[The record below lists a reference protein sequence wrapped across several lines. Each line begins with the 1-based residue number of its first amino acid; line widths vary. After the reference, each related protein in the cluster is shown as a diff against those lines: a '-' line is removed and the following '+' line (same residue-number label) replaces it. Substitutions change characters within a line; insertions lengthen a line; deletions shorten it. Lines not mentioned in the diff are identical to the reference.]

1 MIKTCKGCGGEF
13 ETNRSNRDY
22 CGRSCSNSAI
32 ARDRESKK
40 LDVSAKIVWSCGG
53 GVQSSGI
60 AALIVKGELPKP
72 DYAVMVDVGREK
84 QSTWEHV
91 NKVLMPQLASVGV
104 TLNIIKT
111 TDYRDIDLHNNGC
124 LLIPAYEKADK
135 GRKRFKTLC
144 SNTWKAAVIRKWLRG
159 QGMQKCVVW
168 LGISLNETRRM
179 RPSAYR
185 WCENHY
191 PLIEKQMYKED
202 CLYLTAQMG
211 WPMAPRT
218 SCWMCPGQTNQEW
231 YVMKKFWPCDWR
243 RAVELEK
250 EIQKVD
256 PDVYLH
262 AQLVPLDEVDLKQR
276 NPYEP
281 CVRNVNDCVCL

>member
-1 MIKTCKGCGGEF
+1 
-13 ETNRSNRDY
+13 
-22 CGRSCSNSAI
+22 
-32 ARDRESKK
+32 
-40 LDVSAKIVWSCGG
+40 
-53 GVQSSGI
+53 
-60 AALIVKGELPKP
+60 
-72 DYAVMVDVGREK
+72 
-84 QSTWEHV
+84 
-91 NKVLMPQLASVGV
+91 
-104 TLNIIKT
+104 
-111 TDYRDIDLHNNGC
+111 
-124 LLIPAYEKADK
+124 
-135 GRKRFKTLC
+135 
-144 SNTWKAAVIRKWLRG
+144 
-159 QGMQKCVVW
+159 MQKCVVW